1 MKLSPA
7 RYVQVCRV
15 ALALLCTIVVSG
27 AAVRLTGS
35 GLGCSDWPRCNDE
48 RFIDVSSVHGAIEQ
62 VNRLFTGLV
71 SVAVIVAVLGA
82 LRRTPQRRDL
92 VWLSWGLVAGVL
104 GQIVLGGIVVLTD
117 LNPVANQGHFLVSM
131 FLVADAVILLTAAK
145 RDDDWQAPS
154 VSVGDRRTAW
164 LLSTFASVAIITGTV
179 VTGSGPHAGDEEAK
193 RLPFSIES
201 AARVH
206 GVTVMLTLGLICLVL
221 WRHRRLLR
229 AGHPLVSA
237 LETVLAIGVIQ
248 AAVGYTQY
256 FADIPAALVGVHIA
270 LATAFFGAIVQ
281 LHLVCTGRVQSR
293 VRR

>member
-1 MKLSPA
+1 MTLSPA

-15 ALALLCTIVVSG
+15 ALALLCIIVVSG

-71 SVAVIVAVLGA
+71 SLAVIVAVLGA
-82 LRRTPQRRDL
+82 LRRNPRRRDL

-104 GQIVLGGIVVLTD
+104 GQVVLGGIVVLTD

-131 FLVADAVILLTAAK
+131 FLVADAVVLLNAAK
-145 RDDDWQAPS
+145 RDDDWTS
-154 VSVGDRRTAW
+154 TSTDGTDRRVAWMLTA
-164 LLSTFASVAIITGTV
+164 SASLAIVTGTV

-193 RLPFSIES
+193 RLPFTIES
-201 AARVH
+201 VARIH
-206 GVTVMLTLGLICLVL
+206 GITVMLTLALIVGVL
-221 WRHRRLLR
+221 WRFRRVLR
-229 AGHPLVSA
+229 TGHPLVGA
-237 LETVLAIGVIQ
+237 IEAVLAIGVLQ

-256 FADIPAALVGVHIA
+256 FAGIPAALVGIHIA
-270 LATAFFGAIVQ
+270 LATAFFGAIVH
-281 LHLVCTGRVQSR
+281 LHLACTGRVQTRASR
-293 VRR
+293 

>member
-1 MKLSPA
+1 MRISPA

-71 SVAVIVAVLGA
+71 SVAVIIAVLGA
-82 LRRTPQRRDL
+82 LRRTPRRRDL

-131 FLVADAVILLTAAK
+131 FLVADAVILLNAAK
-145 RDDDWQAPS
+145 RDDDWHPVTTEPDA
-154 VSVGDRRTAW
+154 RRSAW
-164 LLSTFASVAIITGTV
+164 VLSVA
-179 VTGSGPHAGDEEAK
+179 S
-193 RLPFSIES
+193 S
-201 AARVH
+201 
-206 GVTVMLTLGLICLVL
+206 C
-221 WRHRRLLR
+221 
-229 AGHPLVSA
+229 
-237 LETVLAIGVIQ
+237 
-248 AAVGYTQY
+248 
-256 FADIPAALVGVHIA
+256 
-270 LATAFFGAIVQ
+270 AIVEIS
-281 LHLVCTGRVQSR
+281 L
-293 VRR
+293 